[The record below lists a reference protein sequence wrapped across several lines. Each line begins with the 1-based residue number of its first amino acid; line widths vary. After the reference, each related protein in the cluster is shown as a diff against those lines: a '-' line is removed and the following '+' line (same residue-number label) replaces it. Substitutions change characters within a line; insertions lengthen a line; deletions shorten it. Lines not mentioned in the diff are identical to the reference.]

1 MQTLMKYISLALMNV
16 KKSGGVI
23 FVPLYDF
30 FAKFAPKS

>member
-1 MQTLMKYISLALMNV
+1 MQTLMKYISLALMYV

-30 FAKFAPKS
+30 FAKFASKS